1 MLKNLLLCFIA
12 FVACS
17 IAHAATPENPILE
30 QRLKSLLVGPSP
42 LTSFSVT
49 YSDMHGLHGGLTLTI
64 DGTGKV
70 EQKVVRMEI
79 KPTVELSKE
88 ALRDIIKL
96 LVELEAWKQQVPER
110 SPSPDESRAY
120 LRIKVGDSSSEIWEW
135 FNDLKKN
142 ERIIR
147 ISEKMKGHA
156 WPRN

>member
-1 MLKNLLLCFIA
+1 MLKNLYCFIV
-12 FVACS
+12 FIACS
-17 IAHAATPENPILE
+17 IAHDATPENLILE
-30 QRLKSLLVGPSP
+30 QRLKSLLAGTSP

-70 EQKVVRMEI
+70 EQKVVRVET
-79 KPTVELSKE
+79 KPTVGLSKE

-96 LVELEAWKQQVPER
+96 LVELKAWEQQIPER

-120 LRIKVGDSSSEIWEW
+120 VRIKVGESSSEIWEW
-135 FNDLKKN
+135 FNDLKVN

-147 ISEKMKGHA
+147 ISEKMKEHA